1 MESKFLR
8 PVCKNGNLVIYYAVM
23 ETIDRLKKAQN
34 FFTLAGISVIVFI
47 WFSLSLGANGL
58 FFTPFIIFSFSLL
71 GTLFVFLFIKMLS
84 LLDVPE
90 KFFVLLFIA
99 IAIISILPGKNDP
112 TVFTG
117 RDQGSIA
124 TAAIAL
130 AEYHSFSFS
139 TPASQTFFA
148 LHEPGI
154 AQNFPGFFY
163 NQDGKLLTQFPLAY
177 TAWLASFFA
186 LFHLNGFAIA
196 NCILFALSLLSF
208 YFLLRVLL
216 ERLLAFFGTLL
227 FATSFLP
234 VWFGKFTLTE
244 NLALFLF
251 IFLSF
256 SLVQLKKSGRFLSYA
271 AALSAAGI
279 LCFTRVEG
287 CAFLLITLILLT
299 RIPAVRHIWTLYP
312 KKSILIPV
320 VLLFMTGAATF
331 SESIPFFTTIL
342 KAIRNFAT
350 EITTSGSAL
359 VSTHSPFISL
369 FILFFL
375 YGLLLIFLLGLTGI
389 LLLIKR
395 KEYTALIPFF
405 LALPTFIYLLFP
417 NITPDHP
424 WMLRRYL
431 ASVYP
436 ALVFSAIVG
445 LTLFFQEKKSFP
457 ADFPI
462 NFRRKF
468 ILILILISLFLFQV
482 SAWQRGLLTWEN
494 YKLLEQ
500 THSISDSFGP
510 RDLILI
516 DRNVTGS
523 PFAMISGPLSSLY
536 HKNAVYFFNPEDLQ
550 KIDRAPYEHVWL
562 IVPADQTTTWIQ
574 ALPGYTLRPNHNFPI
589 GSISLG
595 SFPINQKF
603 TPLHFPEATPFSNYS
618 TVFEIE

>member
-1 MESKFLR
+1 MRTADHLE
-8 PVCKNGNLVIYYAVM
+8 
-23 ETIDRLKKAQN
+23 KAQN
-34 FFTLAGISVIVFI
+34 FFSLCGVSVLVFV
-47 WFSLSLGANGL
+47 WFSLLLGVNGL
-58 FFTPFIIFSFSLL
+58 FFTPLIIFSFSLL

-84 LLDVPE
+84 LLDIPE
-90 KFFVLLFIA
+90 KFFVLLFIV
-99 IAIISILPGKNDP
+99 IAIISILPAKDSP
-112 TVFTG
+112 SVFTG

-139 TPASQTFFA
+139 TPAVQTFFA
-148 LHEPGI
+148 IHEPGI

-163 NQDGKLLTQFPLAY
+163 TKDGKILTQFPLAY

-186 LFHLNGFAIA
+186 LFHLNGLTIA
-196 NCILFALSLLSF
+196 NCIIFALSLLSF
-208 YFLLRVLL
+208 YFLLRFFL
-216 ERLLAFFGTLL
+216 ERLLAFFGTLI
-227 FATSFLP
+227 FSTSFLP

-256 SLVQLKKSGRFLSYA
+256 SLIQLKNSRRFLSYA
-271 AALSAAGI
+271 AALLTAGI
-279 LCFTRVEG
+279 LCFTRIEG
-287 CAFLLITLILLT
+287 YALLLMTLIIMT
-299 RIPAVRHIWTLYP
+299 RIPAVRHIWKLYP
-312 KKSILIPV
+312 KKSILLPLA
-320 VLLFMTGAATF
+320 LLFMTSATTF

-342 KAIRNFAT
+342 KAIKSFAT
-350 EITTSGSAL
+350 EISASGSTL
-359 VSTHSPFISL
+359 VSVHSPFISL
-369 FILFFL
+369 LILFFL
-375 YGLLLIFLLGLTGI
+375 YGLLLIFLLGFAGI

-395 KEYTALIPFF
+395 KEYPALIPFL

-431 ASVYP
+431 AFVYP

-445 LTLFFQEKKSFP
+445 LALFFQEKKPFP
-457 ADFPI
+457 ADFPV

-468 ILILILISLFLFQV
+468 ILILILISLFLFQA

-500 THSISDSFGP
+500 TQDISSSFGP
-510 RDLILI
+510 RDLILV
-516 DRNVTGS
+516 DRNASGS

-550 KIDRAPYEHVWL
+550 RIDRTPYEHVWL
-562 IVPADQTTTWIQ
+562 IVPGDQIEKWAQ
-574 ALPGYTLRPNHNFPI
+574 ALSGFTLRPDHAISI

-603 TPLHFPEATPFSNYS
+603 TTLHFPEAAPFSNYS
-618 TVFEIE
+618 IVLEIE

>member
-1 MESKFLR
+1 
-8 PVCKNGNLVIYYAVM
+8 M
-23 ETIDRLKKAQN
+23 ETTDRLKKAQN
-34 FFTLAGISVIVFI
+34 FFTLCGVSVLVFI
-47 WFSLSLGANGL
+47 WFSLLLGANGL

-71 GTLFVFLFIKMLS
+71 GTLFGFLWIKTIS
-84 LLDVPE
+84 LLDIPE

-99 IAIISILPGKNDP
+99 IAIISIFPGKDAP

-139 TPASQTFFA
+139 TPVAQTFFA

-163 NQDGKLLTQFPLAY
+163 TQDGKLLTQFPLAY
-177 TAWLASFFA
+177 TAWLASFFS
-186 LFHLNGFAIA
+186 LFHLDGFAIA
-196 NCILFALSLLSF
+196 NSVLFALSLLSF
-208 YFLLRVLL
+208 YFLLRCFL

-256 SLVQLKKSGRFLSYA
+256 SLVQLKQSGRFLSYA
-271 AALSAAGI
+271 AVLSAAGI
-279 LCFTRVEG
+279 FCFTRIEG
-287 CAFLLITLILLT
+287 FAILLVTIILLT
-299 RIPAVRHIWTLYP
+299 RMPAVRHIWKLYP
-312 KKSILIPV
+312 KKSIIVPI

-331 SESIPFFTTIL
+331 SESIPFLTVIL
-342 KAIRNFAT
+342 KAIGNFAT
-350 EITTSGSAL
+350 EITASSSTL

-369 FILFFL
+369 LILFFL
-375 YGLLLIFLLGLTGI
+375 YGLLLTFLLGFAGI
-389 LLLIKR
+389 LLFIKR

-405 LALPTFIYLLFP
+405 LALPTFIYFLFP

-436 ALVFSAIVG
+436 ALVFSAVVG
-445 LTLFFQEKKSFP
+445 LFLCFQTKKSFP
-457 ADFPI
+457 ATFPLH
-462 NFRRKF
+462 FRRQF
-468 ILILILISLFLFQV
+468 ILVLILIGLFLFQA

-494 YKLLEQ
+494 YRLLEQ
-500 THSISDSFGP
+500 TQGINDFFGP

-550 KIDRAPYEHVWL
+550 KIDRTPYEHVWL
-562 IVPADQTTTWIQ
+562 IVPTNQAETWIQ
-574 ALPGYTLRPNHNFPI
+574 ALAEYTLRSDHNFPL

-595 SFPINQKF
+595 SFPINQGF
-603 TPLHFPEATPFSNYS
+603 TPLHFPEAAPFSNYS